1 MCQHRAPCLQQ
12 GRAEQEAQ
20 ADGQCCWVNNISDSA
35 YFTAFLNGRN
45 KMLTSA
51 TEN

>member
-35 YFTAFLNGRN
+35 HFTAFLNGRN